1 MQSSLFY
8 LGLLLLVAACFLYMR
23 YNVKQ
28 INNKVN
34 GLVELTTAL
43 TSELESM
50 QRVVVGNSANST
62 GVTKSVN
69 LRNLFDMKNPPLNIN
84 ENGDII
90 NNKFHNDD
98 DDEDDDG
105 DEDDDESDVD
115 DDDEDDHDDEVEAD
129 HANEANHENKADHEN
144 KTEHDDDEDDEDD
157 YDDEADYDDNEYEKD
172 DGEENIDENDD
183 VIVRDEMTN
192 DNVGKI
198 AQADVTSLK
207 NIEDLIIVGDK
218 HESGF
223 DDEILQFNMSSK
235 ECNIMELE
243 IVKSESSPFDKL
255 TVAELKTLVK
265 EKDPNIK
272 ITNLKKNDLLDIL
285 KNNEPN

>member
-84 ENGDII
+84 ENGDMI

-98 DDEDDDG
+98 DEDDD
-105 DEDDDESDVD
+105 DSEVDDDYSEDD
-115 DDDEDDHDDEVEAD
+115 DDDEVDDDEVEAD
-129 HANEANHENKADHEN
+129 HGNEANHENETNHENKADH
-144 KTEHDDDEDDEDD
+144 DEDDEDD
-157 YDDEADYDDNEYEKD
+157 DDEDDDDEYEKD
-172 DGEENIDENDD
+172 DGEDNIDENDD
-183 VIVRDEMTN
+183 VIVRDEMIN
-192 DNVGKI
+192 ENVGKI
-198 AQADVTSLK
+198 AQADVSSLK

-235 ECNIMELE
+235 ECKIMELE
-243 IVKSESSPFDKL
+243 IVKSESSSFDKL

-285 KNNEPN
+285 KNDEPN